1 MHESSTKNTEKSS
14 RCASMDD
21 YWFANVMVGE
31 GKVVRGSYIIIS
43 IIPTNIDN
51 SSFKKKTKTFTT
63 CLAT

>member
-1 MHESSTKNTEKSS
+1 
-14 RCASMDD
+14 MDD

-31 GKVVRGSYIIIS
+31 GKVIRGSYIIIS